1 MHIKKG
7 DTVMVI
13 SGRKAAEGGDKGKTG
28 EVLQVFPK
36 DGKAVVQG
44 VNIKTRHVKPSMENP
59 QGGIIKSEAPVHT
72 CKLMVVDPS
81 SGKPTRVGHAVVD
94 GKKVRVAKKS
104 GQVLADNVKVKE

>member
-13 SGRKAAEGGDKGKTG
+13 SGRKSTEGGDKGKTG
-28 EVLQVFPK
+28 EVLQVLPK

-59 QGGIIKSEAPVHT
+59 QGGIIKKEAPIHA

-81 SGKPTRVGHAVVD
+81 TGKPTRVGHKVVD

-104 GQVLADNVKVKE
+104 GEILLDKVKE

>member
-13 SGRKAAEGGDKGKTG
+13 SGRKATEGGDKGKTG
-28 EVLQVFPK
+28 EVLQVIPK

-59 QGGIIKSEAPVHT
+59 QGGIIKKEAPIHA

-81 SGKPTRVGHAVVD
+81 TGKPTRVGHKVVD

-104 GQVLADNVKVKE
+104 GEILLDKVKE